1 MNPLAVLLSVIIL
14 VAGCEWPISTSAVQ
28 SGIAIL
34 ALRNSAAI
42 SASAAD
48 DIMFFVIVVGYK
60 IEPLIILS
68 SLLPK

>member
-1 MNPLAVLLSVIIL
+1 M
-14 VAGCEWPISTSAVQ
+14 SAVC

-48 DIMFFVIVVGYK
+48 AMTFFIIVVRYR

-68 SLLPK
+68 SLFPK